1 MKKCNKELVLFQI
14 MYKNQGGNPDFKWQG
29 WSIEGKN
36 QNPKK
41 SPYQK
46 INPPQEL
53 ISCWISI

>member
-1 MKKCNKELVLFQI
+1 MKKCNKESVLFQI

-36 QNPKK
+36 QNAKK

-46 INPPQEL
+46 INPPPKKN
-53 ISCWISI
+53 